1 MTKLKKEFKRKDVER
16 LRNLVTG
23 KYGNKTT
30 IGVGYKKAAE
40 FYEEGDI
47 WEEDGRKW
55 TIKDGIKQNITKL
68 DRAKKA
74 HLKPLLCPKCDKIM
88 NKGADPGYYNQFGH
102 CFKCFKRFES
112 QMKHDGLWDE
122 FEKRTINGNIDSF
135 IKWYRDLVNESLDA
149 SNAGFVA
156 ENGDVESWNGG
167 LDKARVIE
175 ALGETIELWE
185 QAKK

>member
-55 TIKDGIKQNITKL
+55 TIKKGIKQNITKL
-68 DRAKKA
+68 DSAKKA
-74 HLKPLLCPKCDKIM
+74 HIMPLLCPECNRIM
-88 NKGADPGYYNQFGH
+88 NHSNHKAFYQIHKKCHDCVTDMETKMMISGEYDEYTRKIKNNEIDNKIKD
-102 CFKCFKRFES
+102 FKIWIK
-112 QMKHDGLWDE
+112 
-122 FEKRTINGNIDSF
+122 EKVKENNT
-135 IKWYRDLVNESLDA
+135 
-149 SNAGFVA
+149 FVT
-156 ENGDVESWNGG
+156 EQGDVEKWVGKVDHDKVDEHVKSVIDYLEG
-167 LDKARVIE
+167 LK
-175 ALGETIELWE
+175 T
-185 QAKK
+185 

>member
-55 TIKDGIKQNITKL
+55 TIKKGIKQNITKL
-68 DRAKKA
+68 DSAKKA
-74 HLKPLLCPKCDKIM
+74 HVMPLLCPECNRIM
-88 NKGADPGYYNQFGH
+88 NHSNHKAFYQIHKKCHDCVTNMETKMMIKGDYDEYTRKIKNNEIDNKIKD
-102 CFKCFKRFES
+102 FKVWIS
-112 QMKHDGLWDE
+112 
-122 FEKRTINGNIDSF
+122 EKVKENNT
-135 IKWYRDLVNESLDA
+135 
-149 SNAGFVA
+149 FVT
-156 ENGDVESWNGG
+156 EQGDVERWIGKVDQDKVDEHVKSVIDYLEG
-167 LDKARVIE
+167 LK
-175 ALGETIELWE
+175 T
-185 QAKK
+185 

>member
-55 TIKDGIKQNITKL
+55 TIKKGIKQNITKL
-68 DRAKKA
+68 DSAKKA
-74 HLKPLLCPKCDKIM
+74 HIMPLLCPECNRIM
-88 NKGADPGYYNQFGH
+88 NHSNHKAFYQIHKKCHDCVTDMETKMMIKGDYDEYTRKIKNNEIDNKIKD
-102 CFKCFKRFES
+102 FKVWIS
-112 QMKHDGLWDE
+112 
-122 FEKRTINGNIDSF
+122 EKVKENNT
-135 IKWYRDLVNESLDA
+135 
-149 SNAGFVA
+149 FVT
-156 ENGDVESWNGG
+156 EQGDVERWVGKVDQDKVDEHVKSVIDYLEG
-167 LDKARVIE
+167 LK
-175 ALGETIELWE
+175 T
-185 QAKK
+185 

>member
-55 TIKDGIKQNITKL
+55 TIKKGIKQNITKL
-68 DRAKKA
+68 DAAKKA
-74 HLKPLLCPKCDKIM
+74 HVVPLLCPECNRIM
-88 NKGADPGYYNQFGH
+88 NHSNHKEFYQIH
-102 CFKCFKRFES
+102 KKC
-112 QMKHDGLWDE
+112 HDCVTDME
-122 FEKRTINGNIDSF
+122 TKMMINGEYDEYTKKIKNNEIDNK
-135 IKWYRDLVNESLDA
+135 IKDFKVWISEKVKENDT
-149 SNAGFVA
+149 FVT
-156 ENGDVESWNGG
+156 EQGDVEKWVGKVDHNKVDEHVKS
-167 LDKARVIE
+167 VIE
-175 ALGETIELWE
+175 YLEGLKT
-185 QAKK
+185 

>member
-55 TIKDGIKQNITKL
+55 TIKKGIKQNITKL
-68 DRAKKA
+68 DSAKKA
-74 HLKPLLCPKCDKIM
+74 HIMPLLCPECNRIM
-88 NKGADPGYYNQFGH
+88 NHSNHKAFYQIHKKCHDCVTDMETKMMISGEYDEYTRKIKNNEIDNKIKD
-102 CFKCFKRFES
+102 FKIWIK
-112 QMKHDGLWDE
+112 
-122 FEKRTINGNIDSF
+122 EK
-135 IKWYRDLVNESLDA
+135 VNE
-149 SNAGFVA
+149 NNTFVT
-156 ENGDVESWNGG
+156 EQGDVEKWVGKVDHDKVDEHVKSVIDYLEG
-167 LDKARVIE
+167 LK
-175 ALGETIELWE
+175 T
-185 QAKK
+185 

>member
-55 TIKDGIKQNITKL
+55 TIKKGIKQNITKL
-68 DRAKKA
+68 DSAKKA
-74 HLKPLLCPKCDKIM
+74 HIMPLLCPECNRIM
-88 NKGADPGYYNQFGH
+88 NHSNHKAFYQIHKKCHDCVTNMETKMMIKGDYDEYTRKIKNDEIDNKIKD
-102 CFKCFKRFES
+102 FKVWIS
-112 QMKHDGLWDE
+112 
-122 FEKRTINGNIDSF
+122 EKVKENNT
-135 IKWYRDLVNESLDA
+135 
-149 SNAGFVA
+149 FVT
-156 ENGDVESWNGG
+156 EQGDVERWVGKVDQDKVDEHVKSVIDYLEG
-167 LDKARVIE
+167 LK
-175 ALGETIELWE
+175 T
-185 QAKK
+185 

>member
-55 TIKDGIKQNITKL
+55 TIKKGIKQNITKL
-68 DRAKKA
+68 DSAKKA
-74 HLKPLLCPKCDKIM
+74 HIMPLLCPECNRIM
-88 NKGADPGYYNQFGH
+88 NHSNHKAFYQIHKKCHDCVTNMETKMMIEGDYDEYTRKIKNDEIDNKIKD
-102 CFKCFKRFES
+102 FKVWIS
-112 QMKHDGLWDE
+112 
-122 FEKRTINGNIDSF
+122 EKVKENNT
-135 IKWYRDLVNESLDA
+135 
-149 SNAGFVA
+149 FVT
-156 ENGDVESWNGG
+156 EQGDVERWIGKVDQDKVDEHVKSVIDYLEG
-167 LDKARVIE
+167 LK
-175 ALGETIELWE
+175 T
-185 QAKK
+185 

>member
-55 TIKDGIKQNITKL
+55 TIKKGIKQNITKL
-68 DRAKKA
+68 DSAKKA
-74 HLKPLLCPKCDKIM
+74 HVMPLLCPECNRIM
-88 NKGADPGYYNQFGH
+88 NHSNHKAFYQIHKKCHDCVTNMETKMMIEGDYDEYTRKIKNDEIDNKIKD
-102 CFKCFKRFES
+102 FKVWIS
-112 QMKHDGLWDE
+112 
-122 FEKRTINGNIDSF
+122 EKVKENNT
-135 IKWYRDLVNESLDA
+135 
-149 SNAGFVA
+149 FVT
-156 ENGDVESWNGG
+156 EQGDVERWIGKVDQ
-167 LDKARVIE
+167 DKVDEHVISV
-175 ALGETIELWE
+175 ID
-185 QAKK
+185 